1 MSNLGNPE
9 MEIEARGIFRTSLH
23 LHYIEG
29 LSCGDDVQR
38 FLRTHGGWF
47 RDNQET
53 YDYDVENDPED
64 IMSTDPSGAMVQ
76 ARELMPHLY
85 YVYMIII
92 SEAYLQRAV
101 EARNGADITHYGGST
116 PLETTLASL
125 ALEWLVR
132 MDLAPRENSLAFLS
146 VNARA
151 MERRAR
157 ELAPT
162 NPVDVPTSQQHHST
176 STLGVFGTSDGS
188 RSRSRSRS
196 RSPFREMDD
205 FSDQE
210 SQGMPLAEGT
220 NVLTHIRQL
229 AVASQRNLH

>member
-9 MEIEARGIFRTSLH
+9 MEIAARSLFRTALH
-23 LHYIEG
+23 LHYIQG
-29 LSCGDDVQR
+29 LSCGDDLLR
-38 FLRTHGGWF
+38 FLRTHGGFF
-47 RDNQET
+47 RDNQQT
-53 YDYDVENDPED
+53 YEADVQDDPAD
-64 IMSTDPSGAMVQ
+64 IMSADPSGAMVQ

-85 YVYMIII
+85 YVLMIII

-101 EARNGADITHYGGST
+101 EARNGADITNYGGST

-125 ALEWLVR
+125 ALDWLVR
-132 MDLAPRENSLAFLS
+132 MDLAPHENSLALMS
-146 VNARA
+146 ANVMA
-151 MERRAR
+151 MNRERG
-157 ELAPT
+157 LAPT
-162 NPVDVPTSQQHHST
+162 NPVDAPPSQQHHST

-220 NVLTHIRQL
+220 NVHTDLRQRMMNAPRL
-229 AVASQRNLH
+229 P

>member
-1 MSNLGNPE
+1 M
-9 MEIEARGIFRTSLH
+9 
-23 LHYIEG
+23 
-29 LSCGDDVQR
+29 
-38 FLRTHGGWF
+38 
-47 RDNQET
+47 
-53 YDYDVENDPED
+53 
-64 IMSTDPSGAMVQ
+64 
-76 ARELMPHLY
+76 
-85 YVYMIII
+85 
-92 SEAYLQRAV
+92 
-101 EARNGADITHYGGST
+101 EARNGADITHYGGTT

-125 ALEWLVR
+125 ALDWLVR
-132 MDLAPRENSLAFLS
+132 MDLAPHENSLALMS
-146 VNARA
+146 ANVMA
-151 MERRAR
+151 MDRERG
-157 ELAPT
+157 LAPT
-162 NPVDVPTSQQHHST
+162 NPVDVTSQHST